1 MEEAKADDQLALP
14 CNNVLMMAIIHAH
27 LAWHLGQTAIFAAD
41 VALAWRLAE
50 DLFED
55 HPSQAIA
62 LQCGYALIVSTLN
75 SLSTDLPPPSPGALL
90 QKYVRVP
97 QQGLA
102 YALQSSN
109 PETKAILLTEISDHL
124 PQNLKEEALQEALV
138 ATKAI
143 QYENDR
149 LKALKILAPKLP
161 PDLLPEALAI
171 AMDIRF
177 ERDRG
182 ERASAL
188 IALASEM
195 SKMQTGKLFPLWQK
209 ILHSLSFQ
217 SRRDFLP
224 DILALNSVI

>member
-1 MEEAKADDQLALP
+1 MEEAKAADQLALL

-62 LQCGYALIVSTLN
+62 LQCRYALIVSTLN

-97 QQGLA
+97 KQGLA

-109 PETKAILLTEISDHL
+109 PETKAILLTEISDYL
-124 PQNLKEEALQEALV
+124 PQNLKEEALQEALA

-161 PDLLPEALAI
+161 PDLLQEALAI

-182 ERASAL
+182 ER
-188 IALASEM
+188 
-195 SKMQTGKLFPLWQK
+195 
-209 ILHSLSFQ
+209 SF
-217 SRRDFLP
+217 SFDCPSVRDVK
-224 DILALNSVI
+224 DANG